1 MEIDDDPVVNLPP
14 PPPMALGVPKESI
27 LSSIDLLDAEI
38 ADVTAQLVCAKQGLQ
53 QQNPQTQTT
62 KPTEELPP
70 PPPCSP
76 VDKASPSKKA
86 RPVLVDPKLMAMVQS
101 LMEDNKSKAADAHTM
116 IAALGKQTVQYTR
129 PVDCPG
135 YDDTLVRA
143 KMLHH
148 RVTLRV
154 RRHKQRHYADMKAL
168 AAEYGALKKVWRAK
182 VKKLEKDRKKQEK
195 RTKLRH
201 KESGEHKAATT
212 TSLDDKHCQNP
223 HPPSNDSQQI
233 NHLRSS
239 SRLTN
244 NTQHSQM
251 SMIKH
256 IADVE
261 KEKQAEL
268 WDQEI
273 KRKRYSR
280 PCMDMWNM

>member
-1 MEIDDDPVVNLPP
+1 M
-14 PPPMALGVPKESI
+14 MALGVPKEDI

-62 KPTEELPP
+62 KSAEELPP

-101 LMEDNKSKAADAHTM
+101 LMEDNMSKAADAHAM

-212 TSLDDKHCQNP
+212 TALDDKHCPNP

-273 KRKRYSR
+273 KRKR
-280 PCMDMWNM
+280 